1 MRHQH
6 LLAAVLGTALSFGT
20 CAHAADIDFDLMGAC
35 AYPTRKSGDKQAKSV
50 RCTYNANFTRQP

>member
-20 CAHAADIDFDLMGAC
+20 CAHAADIDFDFL
-35 AYPTRKSGDKQAKSV
+35 
-50 RCTYNANFTRQP
+50 